1 MKHAPADMGT
11 PEYQRISISPTC
23 VKPACF
29 ADSSG
34 MFWSVNDNNM
44 LQEAQPDSVH
54 VPSEKSML
62 LAAVLMPCVC
72 VPVKHVIQST
82 KHAQRFSANTSRS
95 QTNSKIQKLSAV
107 LQHVNTIHEI

>member
-1 MKHAPADMGT
+1 MLLQIWAHLNINASALALL
-11 PEYQRISISPTC
+11 

-62 LAAVLMPCVC
+62 LAALLMLCVC
-72 VPVKHVIQST
+72 ASKTCHTIDKTCTKIFGKHITESDKQ
-82 KHAQRFSANTSRS
+82 
-95 QTNSKIQKLSAV
+95 
-107 LQHVNTIHEI
+107 